1 MLDDCRELQDKGH
14 APPLSSHVQ
23 EFNSRRYDGSTFPSD
38 IAVRGVQQ
46 RRGKKFIFTI
56 YDVTERK
63 NAQEILEHT
72 VTQRTAELS
81 QINEELK
88 LENKVR
94 IHTEKALRSTKKE
107 LIQASKL
114 AALGKM
120 ASGISHEFNQ
130 PLMAVSSWL
139 HNIGLLLDQGH
150 RNEAEEALA
159 NIGTQVNRMIEL
171 ASHIQTLARQPD
183 LMFSPTDVC
192 EVLERSLTLFQ
203 VRISQEGA
211 TVNRSHVAQPLIIS
225 TDGLRLEQVF
235 INLVSNALD
244 AMGSQDNK
252 IITIDAGFD
261 QNEKLSIRLSD
272 SGPGIPEDIR
282 EHVFDPFF
290 TTKKTGKG
298 MGLGLSISYNIVH
311 SLGGSLA
318 VHNLESGGACFVLTL
333 PIDGVNSQTPIQ
345 AEGIW

>member
-1 MLDDCRELQDKGH
+1 
-14 APPLSSHVQ
+14 
-23 EFNSRRYDGSTFPSD
+23 
-38 IAVRGVQQ
+38 
-46 RRGKKFIFTI
+46 
-56 YDVTERK
+56 
-63 NAQEILEHT
+63 
-72 VTQRTAELS
+72 
-81 QINEELK
+81 
-88 LENKVR
+88 
-94 IHTEKALRSTKKE
+94 
-107 LIQASKL
+107 
-114 AALGKM
+114 
-120 ASGISHEFNQ
+120 
-130 PLMAVSSWL
+130 
-139 HNIGLLLDQGH
+139 
-150 RNEAEEALA
+150 
-159 NIGTQVNRMIEL
+159 
-171 ASHIQTLARQPD
+171 
-183 LMFSPTDVC
+183 MFSPTDVC